1 MVKAFARALFRLSI
15 ADWRSLRRLPKSLAA
30 SILSIKAGDIVI
42 DCGANS
48 GRFSSLFARLG
59 AHIIAFEPDPVA
71 FRELKKNTESLEGLE
86 LHEAA
91 VGVADGE
98 ALLFFHED
106 RELDPLHFSSGS
118 SLHSEKPN
126 VGGENLLVKT
136 VDLAALIRSR
146 GFIRAVKIDIEGYET
161 TLVPHL
167 INTGATDSIGEIWV
181 ETHERKWPSL
191 AQSTGR
197 MRQIAGSQPSGNCVI
212 RFDWP

>member
-1 MVKAFARALFRLSI
+1 MVKGFARALFRLRI
-15 ADWRSLRRLPKSLAA
+15 ADWKSLKRLPNSLAA

-48 GRFSSLFARLG
+48 GCFSSLFARLG
-59 AHIIAFEPDPVA
+59 AHTIAFEPDPVA
-71 FRELKKNTESLEGLE
+71 FRELKKNVENLEGLE

-106 RELDPLHFSSGS
+106 RELDPLHYSSGS

-126 VGGENLLVKT
+126 VGGKNVLVKT

-146 GFIRAVKIDIEGYET
+146 GFIRAVKLDIEGYET

-167 INTGATDSIGEIWV
+167 IETGATDLIGEIWV
-181 ETHERKWPSL
+181 ETHERKWPTLSQRT
-191 AQSTGR
+191 AR
-197 MRQIAGSQPSGNCVI
+197 MRQVAGSELDGNCAI